1 MEYSTGKRVGVV
13 GITVAILMLALISQ
27 TYPSASA
34 SRVLFHGSL
43 IKSEILSPQVG
54 IQQQLILPKIVV
66 SPPNIDPPV
75 TNLQTLFKHHTPLQ
89 TEVPNSNPPTSI
101 PNTFPSEDFVKR
113 IIEKATG
120 SSSGR
125 SSDNSGG
132 SSSGGSSDNSG
143 GSSSGGSSDNS
154 GGSSSGGSS
163 DNSGTTENVEII
175 HHSDGSDTWS
185 SDSDHHHNS
194 LDIQDKSFLKG
205 IKITDVDRSNPH
217 LLKVTLER
225 HSGNLPKYVA
235 VVAVGK
241 DGQTISGSTT
251 IRSDDISNTL
261 TVNVVLKNKND
272 KNGHLDQS
280 ADVIVWVV
288 PAALSL

>member
-13 GITVAILMLALISQ
+13 GITVAILMLAMLSQ
-27 TYPSASA
+27 TYPSAAA
-34 SRVLFHGSL
+34 SRVLFHGAQ
-43 IKSEILSPQVG
+43 IKSQILSPQVV
-54 IQQQLILPKIVV
+54 IQNQLPLPKIVI
-66 SPPNIDPPV
+66 SPPNLGSQVLNP
-75 TNLQTLFKHHTPLQ
+75 QTFFKHHTHLQ
-89 TEVPNSNPPTSI
+89 TVVQNDHPLISI
-101 PNTFPSEDFVKR
+101 PNTFPSQDFVNR
-113 IIEKATG
+113 IIEKTT
-120 SSSGR
+120 
-125 SSDNSGG
+125 G

-143 GSSSGGSSDNS
+143 GSSSGGSGDNS
-154 GGSSSGGSS
+154 GGSSSGGSGSSSGGSS

-175 HHSDGSDTWS
+175 HHSDGSDSWS
-185 SDSDHHHNS
+185 GDSNHHNS
-194 LDIQDKSFLKG
+194 LDVQDKSFLKG

-272 KNGHLDQS
+272 KNGHLDTS

>member
-13 GITVAILMLALISQ
+13 GITVAILMLAMLSQ

-34 SRVLFHGSL
+34 SRVLFHGSQ
-43 IKSEILSPQVG
+43 IKSQIISPQVG
-54 IQQQLILPKIVV
+54 IQQQLTLPKIVV
-66 SPPNIDPPV
+66 SPPNIDSQVVNP
-75 TNLQTLFKHHTPLQ
+75 QTFFKLHTPLQ
-89 TEVPNSNPPTSI
+89 TEVQNSHPLISI
-101 PNTFPSEDFVKR
+101 PNTPPSEDFAKR
-113 IIEKATG
+113 IIEKTTG
-120 SSSGR
+120 DG
-125 SSDNSGG
+125 SSDN
-132 SSSGGSSDNSG
+132 SGGSSDNSG
-143 GSSSGGSSDNS
+143 GSSDN
-154 GGSSSGGSS
+154 SGGSS
-163 DNSGTTENVEII
+163 DNSGTTENIVII
-175 HHSDGSDTWS
+175 HHHDGSDSWS
-185 SDSDHHHNS
+185 GDSNHHDS
-194 LDIQDKSFLKG
+194 LDVQDKSFLKG

-241 DGQTISGSTT
+241 DGQTIAGSTT

-272 KNGHLDQS
+272 KNGHLDTS

>member
-13 GITVAILMLALISQ
+13 GITVAILMLAMLSQ
-27 TYPSASA
+27 TYPSAAA
-34 SRVLFHGSL
+34 SRVLFHGSQ
-43 IKSEILSPQVG
+43 IKSQILPPQVV
-54 IQQQLILPKIVV
+54 IQNQLPLPKIVV
-66 SPPNIDPPV
+66 SPPNIGSQVLNP
-75 TNLQTLFKHHTPLQ
+75 QTFFKHHTPLQ
-89 TEVPNSNPPTSI
+89 TEVQNSHPLISI
-101 PNTFPSEDFVKR
+101 PNTFPSQNFVKR

-120 SSSGR
+120 G
-125 SSDNSGG
+125 
-132 SSSGGSSDNSG
+132 
-143 GSSSGGSSDNS
+143 SSGGSSDNS

-175 HHSDGSDTWS
+175 HHHDGSDTWS
-185 SDSDHHHNS
+185 SDSDHHHSS
-194 LDIQDKSFLKG
+194 LDVQDKSFLKG

-251 IRSDDISNTL
+251 IRSDDVSNTL

-272 KNGHLDQS
+272 KNGHLDTS

>member
-1 MEYSTGKRVGVV
+1 VISTPNLG
-13 GITVAILMLALISQ
+13 SQ
-27 TYPSASA
+27 
-34 SRVLFHGSL
+34 VLN
-43 IKSEILSPQVG
+43 PQ
-54 IQQQLILPKIVV
+54 
-66 SPPNIDPPV
+66 
-75 TNLQTLFKHHTPLQ
+75 TFFKPHTPLQ
-89 TEVPNSNPPTSI
+89 TVVQNDHPLISI
-101 PNTFPSEDFVKR
+101 PNTFPSQDFVNR
-113 IIEKATG
+113 IIEKTT
-120 SSSGR
+120 
-125 SSDNSGG
+125 G

-143 GSSSGGSSDNS
+143 GSSSSGGSSDNS
-154 GGSSSGGSS
+154 GGSSSSGGSSDNSGGSSS

-185 SDSDHHHNS
+185 GDSNHHNS
-194 LDIQDKSFLKG
+194 LDVQDKSFLKG

-272 KNGHLDQS
+272 KNGHLDTS

>member
-1 MEYSTGKRVGVV
+1 MEHSTSKRVGVV
-13 GITVAILMLALISQ
+13 GITVAILMLAMLSQ
-27 TYPSASA
+27 TYPSVAA
-34 SRVLFHGSL
+34 SRVLFHGSQ
-43 IKSEILSPQVG
+43 IKSQILSPQVV
-54 IQQQLILPKIVV
+54 IQNQLPIPKILV
-66 SPPNIDPPV
+66 SPPNLG
-75 TNLQTLFKHHTPLQ
+75 LQVLNPQTFFKHHSPLQ
-89 TEVPNSNPPTSI
+89 TEVQNGQPLISI
-101 PNTFPSEDFVKR
+101 PNTFPSQDFKR
-113 IIEKATG
+113 IIEKGT
-120 SSSGR
+120 
-125 SSDNSGG
+125 GG
-132 SSSGGSSDNSG
+132 SSGSSGSSGSGGSSDNSG
-143 GSSSGGSSDNS
+143 GSGSGS
-154 GGSSSGGSS
+154 GSGGSS
-163 DNSGTTENVEII
+163 DNSGTTENVEIV

-185 SDSDHHHNS
+185 VDSNHHNS
-194 LDIQDKSFLKG
+194 LDVQDKSFLKG

-225 HSGNLPKYVA
+225 HSGSLPKYVA

-272 KNGHLDQS
+272 KNGHLDTS

>member
-1 MEYSTGKRVGVV
+1 MEYSTGKRVGAV
-13 GITVAILMLALISQ
+13 GITVAIWMLALMSQ

-34 SRVLFHGSL
+34 SRVLFHGSH
-43 IKSEILSPQVG
+43 INTQILSPQVG
-54 IQQQLILPKIVV
+54 IQQQLTLPKIVV

-75 TNLQTLFKHHTPLQ
+75 TNLQTLFKHQTPMQ
-89 TEVPNSNPPTSI
+89 TEVPNSHPLISI
-101 PNTFPSEDFVKR
+101 PNTFPSEDFAKR
-113 IIEKATG
+113 IIEKAT
-120 SSSGR
+120 
-125 SSDNSGG
+125 
-132 SSSGGSSDNSG
+132 
-143 GSSSGGSSDNS
+143 
-154 GGSSSGGSS
+154 GSSSGGSS

-185 SDSDHHHNS
+185 SDSDHHHSS
-194 LDIQDKSFLKG
+194 LDVQDKSFLKG

-241 DGQTISGSTT
+241 DGQTIAGSTT

-272 KNGHLDQS
+272 NKGHLDTS

>member
-1 MEYSTGKRVGVV
+1 VV
-13 GITVAILMLALISQ
+13 NPQ
-27 TYPSASA
+27 T
-34 SRVLFHGSL
+34 F
-43 IKSEILSPQVG
+43 
-54 IQQQLILPKIVV
+54 
-66 SPPNIDPPV
+66 
-75 TNLQTLFKHHTPLQ
+75 FKHPTPLQ
-89 TEVPNSNPPTSI
+89 IEVQKNHPQISI
-101 PNTFPSEDFVKR
+101 PNTFPSQDFVKR

-120 SSSGR
+120 GG
-125 SSDNSGG
+125 SSDNSGS

-143 GSSSGGSSDNS
+143 S
-154 GGSSSGGSS
+154 SSSGGSS
-163 DNSGTTENVEII
+163 DNSGTTENIEII
-175 HHSDGSDTWS
+175 HHYDGRDTWNS
-185 SDSDHHHNS
+185 NSNHHNS

-205 IKITDVDRSNPH
+205 IKIIDVDRSNPH

-241 DGQTISGSTT
+241 DGQTIAGSTT

-261 TVNVVLKNKND
+261 TVNVDLKNKNN
-272 KNGHLDQS
+272 KNGHLDSS

>member
-13 GITVAILMLALISQ
+13 GITVAILMLAMLSQ
-27 TYPSASA
+27 TYPSAAA
-34 SRVLFHGSL
+34 SRVLFHGSQ
-43 IKSEILSPQVG
+43 IKSQILSPQVV
-54 IQQQLILPKIVV
+54 IQNQLPLPKIVI
-66 SPPNIDPPV
+66 SPPNLDSQVLNP
-75 TNLQTLFKHHTPLQ
+75 QTFFKHHTPPQ
-89 TEVPNSNPPTSI
+89 TVVQNDHPLISI
-101 PNTFPSEDFVKR
+101 PNTFPSQDFLKR
-113 IIEKATG
+113 IIEKTTG
-120 SSSGR
+120 SSGGSG
-125 SSDNSGG
+125 DNSGG
-132 SSSGGSSDNSG
+132 SSSGGSGDNSG
-143 GSSSGGSSDNS
+143 GSSGGSGDNSGGSSDNS
-154 GGSSSGGSS
+154 R
-163 DNSGTTENVEII
+163 TTENVEII

-185 SDSDHHHNS
+185 GDSNHHNS
-194 LDIQDKSFLKG
+194 LDVQDKSFLKG
-205 IKITDVDRSNPH
+205 IKIIDVDRSNPH

-235 VVAVGK
+235 VVTVGK

-272 KNGHLDQS
+272 KKGHLDTS

>member
-43 IKSEILSPQVG
+43 IKSQILSPQVG
-54 IQQQLILPKIVV
+54 IQPQLTLPKIVV
-66 SPPNIDPPV
+66 FPPNIDPPG
-75 TNLQTLFKHHTPLQ
+75 TNLQTLFKHQTPLQ
-89 TEVPNSNPPTSI
+89 TEVPNSHPLISI

-120 SSSGR
+120 SSGG

-132 SSSGGSSDNSG
+132 SSSSGGSSDNSG
-143 GSSSGGSSDNS
+143 GS
-154 GGSSSGGSS
+154 SSSGGSS

-185 SDSDHHHNS
+185 SDSNHHHNS
-194 LDIQDKSFLKG
+194 LDVQDKSFLKG

-272 KNGHLDQS
+272 KNGHLDTS

>member
-1 MEYSTGKRVGVV
+1 MEYSTGKRVGV
-13 GITVAILMLALISQ
+13 GITVAILMLAMLSQ
-27 TYPSASA
+27 TYPSAAA
-34 SRVLFHGSL
+34 SRVLFHGAQ
-43 IKSEILSPQVG
+43 IKSQILSPQVV
-54 IQQQLILPKIVV
+54 IQNQLPLPKIVISTPNLGSQV
-66 SPPNIDPPV
+66 LSP
-75 TNLQTLFKHHTPLQ
+75 QTFFKHHTPLQ
-89 TEVPNSNPPTSI
+89 TVVQNGTEHPLISI
-101 PNTFPSEDFVKR
+101 PNTFPSLDFVNR
-113 IIEKATG
+113 IIEKTT
-120 SSSGR
+120 
-125 SSDNSGG
+125 G
-132 SSSGGSSDNSG
+132 SSSGGSGDN
-143 GSSSGGSSDNS
+143 
-154 GGSSSGGSS
+154 SGGSS

-185 SDSDHHHNS
+185 GDSNHHNS
-194 LDIQDKSFLKG
+194 LDVQDKSFLKG
-205 IKITDVDRSNPH
+205 IKIIDVDRSNPH

-261 TVNVVLKNKND
+261 TVNVVLKNNND
-272 KNGHLDQS
+272 KNGHLDTS

>member
-1 MEYSTGKRVGVV
+1 M
-13 GITVAILMLALISQ
+13 IS
-27 TYPSASA
+27 PPN
-34 SRVLFHGSL
+34 LGSQV
-43 IKSEILSPQVG
+43 LSPQ
-54 IQQQLILPKIVV
+54 
-66 SPPNIDPPV
+66 
-75 TNLQTLFKHHTPLQ
+75 TFFKHHTPQQIVVQNDHPLI
-89 TEVPNSNPPTSI
+89 SI
-101 PNTFPSEDFVKR
+101 PNTFHSQDFVKP
-113 IIEKATG
+113 IIEKTT
-120 SSSGR
+120 
-125 SSDNSGG
+125 G
-132 SSSGGSSDNSG
+132 SSSGGSG
-143 GSSSGGSSDNS
+143 
-154 GGSSSGGSS
+154 

-185 SDSDHHHNS
+185 GDSNHHNS
-194 LDIQDKSFLKG
+194 LDVQDKSFLKG

-272 KNGHLDQS
+272 KNGHLDTS

>member
-1 MEYSTGKRVGVV
+1 MRNCFRKGTIEEY
-13 GITVAILMLALISQ
+13 
-27 TYPSASA
+27 
-34 SRVLFHGSL
+34 
-43 IKSEILSPQVG
+43 
-54 IQQQLILPKIVV
+54 
-66 SPPNIDPPV
+66 
-75 TNLQTLFKHHTPLQ
+75 
-89 TEVPNSNPPTSI
+89 
-101 PNTFPSEDFVKR
+101 
-113 IIEKATG
+113 
-120 SSSGR
+120 
-125 SSDNSGG
+125 
-132 SSSGGSSDNSG
+132 
-143 GSSSGGSSDNS
+143 
-154 GGSSSGGSS
+154 
-163 DNSGTTENVEII
+163 SGTTENVEII

-194 LDIQDKSFLKG
+194 LDVQDKSFLKG

-241 DGQTISGSTT
+241 DGQTIAGSTT

-272 KNGHLDQS
+272 KNGHLDTS

>member
-1 MEYSTGKRVGVV
+1 MEYSTGKRVGAV
-13 GITVAILMLALISQ
+13 GITVAIWMLALMSQ

-34 SRVLFHGSL
+34 SRVLFHGSH
-43 IKSEILSPQVG
+43 INTQILSPQVG
-54 IQQQLILPKIVV
+54 IQQQLTLPKIVV

-75 TNLQTLFKHHTPLQ
+75 TNLQTLFKHQTPMQ
-89 TEVPNSNPPTSI
+89 TEVPNSHPLISI
-101 PNTFPSEDFVKR
+101 PNTFPSEDFAKR

-120 SSSGR
+120 SSSG
-125 SSDNSGG
+125 
-132 SSSGGSSDNSG
+132 GSSDNS
-143 GSSSGGSSDNS
+143 S
-154 GGSSSGGSS
+154 
-163 DNSGTTENVEII
+163 TTENVEII

-185 SDSDHHHNS
+185 SDSDYHHNS
-194 LDIQDKSFLKG
+194 LDVQDKSFLKG

-241 DGQTISGSTT
+241 DGQTIAGSTT

-272 KNGHLDQS
+272 NKGHLDTS

>member
-13 GITVAILMLALISQ
+13 GITVVILMLAMLSQ
-27 TYPSASA
+27 TYPSAAA
-34 SRVLFHGSL
+34 SRVLFHGSQ
-43 IKSEILSPQVG
+43 IKSQIVSPQVV
-54 IQQQLILPKIVV
+54 IQNQLPLPKIVI
-66 SPPNIDPPV
+66 SPPNLGSQVLNP
-75 TNLQTLFKHHTPLQ
+75 QTFFKHHTPQQIVDQNDHPLI
-89 TEVPNSNPPTSI
+89 SI
-101 PNTFPSEDFVKR
+101 PNTFPSQDFVNR
-113 IIEKATG
+113 IIEKTT
-120 SSSGR
+120 
-125 SSDNSGG
+125 G
-132 SSSGGSSDNSG
+132 SSSGGSGN
-143 GSSSGGSSDNS
+143 N
-154 GGSSSGGSS
+154 SGGSS

-185 SDSDHHHNS
+185 GDSNHHNS
-194 LDIQDKSFLKG
+194 LDVQDKSFLKG

-272 KNGHLDQS
+272 KNGHLDTS

>member
-43 IKSEILSPQVG
+43 IKSQILSPQVG
-54 IQQQLILPKIVV
+54 IQLTLPKIVV
-66 SPPNIDPPV
+66 FPPNIDPPV
-75 TNLQTLFKHHTPLQ
+75 SNLQTLFKHQTPLQ
-89 TEVPNSNPPTSI
+89 TEVPNSHPLISI

-113 IIEKATG
+113 IIEKAT
-120 SSSGR
+120 
-125 SSDNSGG
+125 G

-194 LDIQDKSFLKG
+194 LDVQDKSFLQG

-241 DGQTISGSTT
+241 DGQTIAGSTT

-272 KNGHLDQS
+272 KNGHLDTS

>member
-13 GITVAILMLALISQ
+13 GITVAILMLAMLSQ

-34 SRVLFHGSL
+34 SRVLFHGSQ
-43 IKSEILSPQVG
+43 IKSQIISPQVG
-54 IQQQLILPKIVV
+54 IQQQLTLPKIVV
-66 SPPNIDPPV
+66 SPPNIDSQVVNP
-75 TNLQTLFKHHTPLQ
+75 QTFFKLHTPLQ
-89 TEVPNSNPPTSI
+89 TEVQNSHPLISI
-101 PNTFPSEDFVKR
+101 PNTPPSEDFAKR
-113 IIEKATG
+113 IIEKTTG
-120 SSSGR
+120 
-125 SSDNSGG
+125 D
-132 SSSGGSSDNSG
+132 GSSDN
-143 GSSSGGSSDNS
+143 
-154 GGSSSGGSS
+154 SGGSS
-163 DNSGTTENVEII
+163 DNSGTTENIVII
-175 HHSDGSDTWS
+175 HHHDGSDSWS
-185 SDSDHHHNS
+185 GDSNHHNS
-194 LDIQDKSFLKG
+194 LDVQDKSFLKG

-241 DGQTISGSTT
+241 DGQTIAGSTT

-272 KNGHLDQS
+272 KNGHLDTS